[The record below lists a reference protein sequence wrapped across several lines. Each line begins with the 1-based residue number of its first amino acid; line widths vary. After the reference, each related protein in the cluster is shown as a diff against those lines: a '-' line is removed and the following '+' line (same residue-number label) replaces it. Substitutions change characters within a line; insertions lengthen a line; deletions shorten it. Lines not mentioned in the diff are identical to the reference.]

1 MKCSTQR
8 PGLRTLLHRL
18 IGFGLVGLLLAG
30 TAACSQAAATGI
42 VPGAPTPQLEP
53 QVAGL
58 KFYEF
63 YSPL

>member
-1 MKCSTQR
+1 MKCSAQP
-8 PGLRTLLHRL
+8 PGSRIPLHRL

-30 TAACSQAAATGI
+30 LAACVPVAT
-42 VPGAPTPQLEP
+42 PDAPTPQLEP
-53 QVAGL
+53 QIAGL